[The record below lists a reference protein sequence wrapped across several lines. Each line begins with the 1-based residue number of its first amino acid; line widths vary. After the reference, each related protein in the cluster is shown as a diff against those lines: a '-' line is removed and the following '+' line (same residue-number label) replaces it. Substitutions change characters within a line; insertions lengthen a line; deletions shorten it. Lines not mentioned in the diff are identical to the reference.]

1 MGKKKYQKRGNKGK
15 NIGVFLSLFLFILFA
30 SFKSIIFKKAKITI
44 LRQIYHEYKSKILS
58 NLVINK
64 GINKMIKLAPKFFEK
79 LIYKDNLT
87 RKWLDKIVT
96 LNMKL
101 INVQQTKKKNGNIWG
116 YLFHR
121 TDLICLF
128 PEKKS
133 ASVENCPANC
143 DVKWSI
149 TMKEHSVISL
159 ACFQILGNFFSDTT
173 INILHAC
180 FL

>member
-1 MGKKKYQKRGNKGK
+1 MNHMQIRNEKKELRARNIIRPWGKKKYQKRGNKGK

-87 RKWLDKIVT
+87 RK
-96 LNMKL
+96 
-101 INVQQTKKKNGNIWG
+101 
-116 YLFHR
+116 
-121 TDLICLF
+121 
-128 PEKKS
+128 
-133 ASVENCPANC
+133 
-143 DVKWSI
+143 
-149 TMKEHSVISL
+149 
-159 ACFQILGNFFSDTT
+159 
-173 INILHAC
+173 
-180 FL
+180 

>member
-101 INVQQTKKKNGNIWG
+101 INVPQTKKKKMET
-116 YLFHR
+116 F
-121 TDLICLF
+121 
-128 PEKKS
+128 E
-133 ASVENCPANC
+133 
-143 DVKWSI
+143 
-149 TMKEHSVISL
+149 VIY
-159 ACFQILGNFFSDTT
+159 FTGQILFAS
-173 INILHAC
+173 
-180 FL
+180 FLKKNLQV

>member
-101 INVQQTKKKNGNIWG
+101 INVQQTKKKKWKHLRLFISPDRS
-116 YLFHR
+116 YLPLSWKKICKCRKLSSQLWCQVEHHNER
-121 TDLICLF
+121 TLSNLTCLF
-128 PEKKS
+128 P
-133 ASVENCPANC
+133 
-143 DVKWSI
+143 
-149 TMKEHSVISL
+149 
-159 ACFQILGNFFSDTT
+159 NFG
-173 INILHAC
+173 
-180 FL
+180 